1 MKNKDQRVGIFI
13 DVGNMYHSA
22 KSIYNSKVNFY
33 EIVKSAVAGRKLIR
47 AIAYA
52 ASAQIPEE
60 GPFFDALKKSGIEV
74 KLKELQ
80 TFVSGVKKGNW
91 DVGMAVDI
99 IMMAPKLDTVVL
111 VSGDGDFKEL
121 LHYVKAQGCRVEVIS
136 FEKSTAAKLIEE
148 TDDFT
153 DLSKNLNRYII
164 KNIKTAKTKK

>member
-1 MKNKDQRVGIFI
+1 LKNIDQRVGVFI

-22 KSIYNSKVNFY
+22 KSLYNSKVNFY
-33 EIVKSAVAGRKLIR
+33 EIVKTAVAGRKLIR

-52 ASAQIPEE
+52 VSAQISEE
-60 GPFFDALKKSGIEV
+60 SAFFDALKKSGIEV
-74 KLKELQ
+74 KLKDLQ
-80 TFVSGVKKGNW
+80 TFISGVKKGNW

-136 FEKSTAAKLIEE
+136 FEKSTAAKLVEE
-148 TDDFT
+148 TDDFI

-164 KNIKTAKTKK
+164 KTAKTKK

>member
-1 MKNKDQRVGIFI
+1 MKNKDQRVGVFI

-22 KSIYNSKVNFY
+22 KSLYNSKVNFY
-33 EIVKSAVAGRKLIR
+33 EIVKSAVADRKLIR

-52 ASAQIPEE
+52 VSAQIPEE
-60 GPFFDALKKSGIEV
+60 SAFFDALKKSGIEV

-80 TFVSGVKKGNW
+80 TFISGVKKGNW

-148 TDDFT
+148 TDDFI
-153 DLSKNLNRYII
+153 DLSKNLNHYII
-164 KNIKTAKTKK
+164 RASKKK